1 MARPA
6 GGESSRC
13 DDQDAGAWR
22 ADVSQAGSGPP
33 ERAFIG
39 GLWSA
44 SGSAIWP
51 LARLELFGWGIGVRS
66 STRVLGWLVPAW
78 DARYEDIGGAQRI
91 FVPIANRGVHIRAL
105 TAAGPIVFWTR
116 RGADILDHLQLHG
129 VPVDWAVGRV
139 RWGAH
144 LEHP

>member
-1 MARPA
+1 M
-6 GGESSRC
+6 
-13 DDQDAGAWR
+13 
-22 ADVSQAGSGPP
+22 SQAGSGSP

-66 STRVLGWLVPAW
+66 STRVLGWLIPAW
-78 DARYEDIGGAQRI
+78 DARYEDIGGAQRV

-105 TAAGPIVFWTR
+105 TAAGPVVFWTR

>member
-1 MARPA
+1 MASRW
-6 GGESSRC
+6 ESSRC
-13 DDQDAGAWR
+13 DDQGTGAWR
-22 ADVSQAGSGPP
+22 AGVSQAGSGPP

-66 STRVLGWLVPAW
+66 STRVLGWLIPAW

-129 VPVDWAVGRV
+129 VPVDWAVSRV

>member
-1 MARPA
+1 
-6 GGESSRC
+6 
-13 DDQDAGAWR
+13 
-22 ADVSQAGSGPP
+22 VSQAGSGPP

-51 LARLELFGWGIGVRS
+51 LARLELFGWGIGVRLG
-66 STRVLGWLVPAW
+66 TRVLGWLIPAW